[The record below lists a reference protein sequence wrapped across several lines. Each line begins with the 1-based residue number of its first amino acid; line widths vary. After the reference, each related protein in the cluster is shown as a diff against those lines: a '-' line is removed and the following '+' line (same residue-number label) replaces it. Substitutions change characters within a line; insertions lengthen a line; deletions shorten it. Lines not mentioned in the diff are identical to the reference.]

1 MYCPIILVWHL
12 MKPSSRQTNV
22 TALDNWE
29 MENSA
34 TSSVFERQEV
44 YKKKQ
49 IKIKKIKMKLSLT
62 KKSME
67 LVNYAQKLT
76 QNLREV
82 NFSFVYN
89 LWNLKLKLKEHFKR
103 KLNLIRQIKCI

>member
-1 MYCPIILVWHL
+1 
-12 MKPSSRQTNV
+12 
-22 TALDNWE
+22 
-29 MENSA
+29 
-34 TSSVFERQEV
+34 
-44 YKKKQ
+44 
-49 IKIKKIKMKLSLT
+49 MKLSLT

-89 LWNLKLKLKEHFKR
+89 LCNLNLKLKEHFKM
-103 KLNLIRQIKCI
+103 KLNLI

>member
-1 MYCPIILVWHL
+1 
-12 MKPSSRQTNV
+12 
-22 TALDNWE
+22 